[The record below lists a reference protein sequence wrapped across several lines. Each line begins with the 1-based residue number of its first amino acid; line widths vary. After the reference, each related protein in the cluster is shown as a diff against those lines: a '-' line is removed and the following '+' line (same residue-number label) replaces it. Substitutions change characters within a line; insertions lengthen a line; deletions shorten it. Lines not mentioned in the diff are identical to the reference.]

1 MAEVEYKNL
10 TSKVKVPAIGLGTWK
25 MGGNF
30 VADRSQDGKYIE
42 AIQYAISRGI
52 THIDT
57 AEIYG
62 AGHAEELVGKAI
74 KKFDRK
80 KLFITTKVSPHHLFT
95 KGQIESACK
104 NSLKRLQTDYIDLCL
119 IHWPNPLAS
128 IKNVMA
134 VFGQLVDEGKVKNIG
149 VSNFS
154 ARQLKNA
161 QKYSKANIVCNQ
173 VHYSLLTRGPQKEL
187 LNFAQKEKI
196 ILCAYSP
203 LEQGEVID
211 QLGDKLRKIA
221 KKYSK
226 TPVQAA
232 LRWLLDQ
239 EQVITIPKASS
250 KEHIDEI
257 LGSLGWSLKKEDWEY
272 LESYS

>member
-1 MAEVEYKNL
+1 MEYKNL
-10 TSKVKVPAIGLGTWK
+10 TDKVKIPALGLGTWK

-30 VADRSQDGKYIE
+30 VADRTQDDKYIE
-42 AIQYAISRGI
+42 SIKYAVSRGI

-62 AGHAEELVGKAI
+62 AGHAEELVGAAI
-74 KKFDRK
+74 RKFDRK

-95 KGQIESACK
+95 KGQIVKSCK
-104 NSLKRLQTDYIDLCL
+104 NSLKRLQTDYIDLYL

-128 IKNVMA
+128 IKNIMA
-134 VFGQLVDEGKVKNIG
+134 VFDQLVDEGKVKNIG

-154 ARQLKNA
+154 LRQFQNA
-161 QKYSKANIVCNQ
+161 QKYSRNKIVCNQ
-173 VHYSLLTRGPQKEL
+173 VHYSLLTRNPQREL
-187 LNFAQKEKI
+187 LSFAQKEKI
-196 ILCAYSP
+196 IICAYSP
-203 LEQGEVID
+203 LEQGEVIGRMGD
-211 QLGDKLRKIA
+211 QLESIGE
-221 KKYSK
+221 KYQK

-250 KEHIDEI
+250 KKHIDEI
-257 LGSLGWSLKKEDWEY
+257 LGSLGWNLKKEDQKY
-272 LESYS
+272 LESHQ